1 MNFSL
6 WFRTAVAFLVENRRT
21 TFILCF
27 LISVAIGTL
36 VFVISLA
43 NGISDIMITN
53 STGMYS
59 GQISGINLPSRI
71 SPEDLKK
78 PFVNAVLQR
87 FQMPGT
93 VIHQDRE
100 RPLDLVAVYPDQE
113 KAHSFFYKKVIA
125 GRFLLKGQK
134 EILLNLET
142 AERIGSRPGDT
153 VIGQIGEDQYELK
166 VAGIFQTGVDS
177 LDRALAF
184 CPVFDGLILPET
196 WQAAIFV
203 KRGTDLSYAMSD
215 FSRSGLK
222 IDGLKPWTQLMPDLT
237 QLLELNDICVNIL
250 VLIVL
255 GVVSLGC
262 AGSFAIFVV
271 SRIKEYGVLRAMGVT
286 GLETGIL
293 ICLQVI
299 LMNVVASAVGVLAGI
314 LAVWLFGRA
323 GIDLSVWTSHNR
335 YFAATALIFPRL
347 SIGAAAIPPAVSLG
361 FCFIAAVWPVWLVVS
376 QKTCDIISKG

>member
-1 MNFSL
+1 
-6 WFRTAVAFLVENRRT
+6 
-21 TFILCF
+21 
-27 LISVAIGTL
+27 
-36 VFVISLA
+36 
-43 NGISDIMITN
+43 
-53 STGMYS
+53 
-59 GQISGINLPSRI
+59 
-71 SPEDLKK
+71 
-78 PFVNAVLQR
+78 
-87 FQMPGT
+87 
-93 VIHQDRE
+93 
-100 RPLDLVAVYPDQE
+100 
-113 KAHSFFYKKVIA
+113 
-125 GRFLLKGQK
+125 
-134 EILLNLET
+134 
-142 AERIGSRPGDT
+142 
-153 VIGQIGEDQYELK
+153 
-166 VAGIFQTGVDS
+166 
-177 LDRALAF
+177 
-184 CPVFDGLILPET
+184 
-196 WQAAIFV
+196 
-203 KRGTDLSYAMSD
+203 
-215 FSRSGLK
+215 
-222 IDGLKPWTQLMPDLT
+222 LT